1 MAEFSD
7 EIVEKVWAKAATDG
21 AENTQKGFRKDACGA
36 WIYRRSYGM
45 RSDYG
50 WEIDHITPVS
60 KGGTDALS
68 NLRPLHWR
76 NNVEKSDGRLACAVR
91 AVGGENRSVA

>member
-1 MAEFSD
+1 MADCNE
-7 EIVEKVWAKAATDG
+7 ETIKKVWAKAVGTD
-21 AENTQKGFRKDACGA
+21 ADWRKDECGA
-36 WIYRRSYGM
+36 WIYRGSYGI

-60 KGGTDALS
+60 KGGSDALS

-76 NNVEKSDGRLACAVR
+76 NNVKKSDGRLACALR
-91 AVGGENRSVA
+91 ALGNENRPVG